1 MGVSLL
7 KQQQMK
13 PVIILAFAFT
23 ISAGNDQ
30 TPLISH
36 KSHAGS
42 STSYLIASSS
52 NFGAI
57 KIDFHR
63 PQEDLKPYRSEKFNP
78 LNDSVIILEVTD
90 LDQQVIQLDT
100 LPNKE
105 KFSPMVFEFRYKD
118 SIRKKEIE
126 ESYKQEMEREEQLKK
141 RQLESQQQINQEAT
155 PTKKK
160 KKSYL
165 LFLFGI
171 TGGGMLLMKLFA
183 RSKTVKPS
191 IA

>member
-1 MGVSLL
+1 VGVFLL

-13 PVIILAFAFT
+13 PFILFAF
-23 ISAGNDQ
+23 ILSLSAGNTQ

-42 STSYLIASSS
+42 STSYLIASNS

-57 KIDFHR
+57 KIDLHQ
-63 PQEDLKPYRSEKFNP
+63 PPESIKPYRSEKFKP
-78 LNDSVIILEVTD
+78 LNDSVIILEIMD
-90 LDQQVIQLDT
+90 IDQNIIQIDT
-100 LPNKE
+100 LPNEE
-105 KFSPMVFEFRYKD
+105 KFSPIIFEFRYKD
-118 SIRKKEIE
+118 SIRKKEVE
-126 ESYKQEMEREEQLKK
+126 ENYKREMEQEEQLKK
-141 RQLESQQQINQEAT
+141 QQLESQQQIKQETT
-155 PTKKK
+155 PAKKK

-171 TGGGMLLMKLFA
+171 TGGGMLMMKLFT